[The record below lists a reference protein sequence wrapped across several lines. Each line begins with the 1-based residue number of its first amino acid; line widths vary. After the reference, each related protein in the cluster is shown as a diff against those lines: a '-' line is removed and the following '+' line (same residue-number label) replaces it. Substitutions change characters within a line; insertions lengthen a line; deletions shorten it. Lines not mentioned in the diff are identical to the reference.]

1 MTGSATRRVDDAHAL
16 QTEHVMRELRVDRA
30 AGLADAEVLARRAN
44 FGANVLPHA
53 RGRSLARLFLNQF
66 LNIIVLLL
74 AGAAAISWA
83 TSDHIEAIAIL
94 VVLLLNAA
102 IGFAMEWQA
111 GRALEALRKQ
121 TQIVARVRRNGR
133 DATIPAEEL
142 VIGDVVLV
150 GAGDRVPA
158 DLRILEAAAVRV
170 EESPLTGESKSVF
183 KSPEIVAI
191 DASIADRS
199 SMLFLGTVVTAGR
212 AVATVVA
219 TGERTELGKI
229 GKLVTAVG
237 EESTPLQKK
246 LNELGRRLAWLVLG
260 IGAIV
265 TLAGWLRGDG
275 LWMMLEIGI
284 SLAVAAVPEALPA
297 TTTFILAFGVLRMAR
312 RHAIVRR
319 LSAVETLGSTTVICS
334 DKTGTLTMNRM
345 TVTELDAHADDQPAL
360 LEAIVLCN
368 DATLTSGDPTEIA
381 LIAAATGRGID
392 IEQLRSRFPRIAEHP
407 FDAQTKRMITIHGAT
422 VGGRN
427 EDAAGVSST
436 ANRQPP
442 TANSFLWV
450 MKGAP
455 GVVLA
460 ACDLDAD
467 LRVQIKDRN
476 TGMANRGL
484 RVLAVAEKRT
494 SSAEGDLEQGFRFL
508 GLVGMLDPPRPNVLE
523 AIATARG
530 AGIRLIMLT
539 GDQADT
545 ARSIARE
552 LHLVDGE
559 PRVAHASEL
568 RKIDP
573 LQLVA
578 VTDVFARVS
587 PEDKY
592 RIVEALQNDGEI
604 VAVTGDGVNDAPA
617 LKKSDVGVAMG
628 ERGTDVAKEAAD
640 IVLAD
645 DDFSTIVAAIE
656 GGRAIYANIVKFVH
670 AMFSHNLS
678 EVLTVFVAILLGW
691 PLPLLP
697 LQILWIN
704 IVTDVFPAFA
714 LALEPPSRSIME
726 RPPRPPGQSLLSRR
740 FLALILWQGAMLATI
755 ALAAY
760 AYALQRYGAGDH
772 ARTIVLLAL
781 ISVQIGHMFNCRS
794 RTRSAFEG
802 ILRNPHLWFA
812 TATVIG
818 IQIGALEIEPL
829 RRLLH
834 LVHPTRSDWMLFA
847 ACVVLPVVIVEIQ
860 KAIARRWMEARAS

>member
-1 MTGSATRRVDDAHAL
+1 MIESAHAL
-16 QTEHVMRELRVDRA
+16 HTEHVMRELAVDRA
-30 AGLADAEVLARRAN
+30 AGLSDTEVLARRAQ
-44 FGANVLPHA
+44 FGPNVLPHVQ
-53 RGRSLARLFLNQF
+53 GRSLARVFLDQF

-74 AGAAAISWA
+74 AAAAAISWA
-83 TSDHIEAIAIL
+83 TGDRLEGVAIL
-94 VVLLLNAA
+94 VVLLLNAT

-111 GRALEALRKQ
+111 GRALDALRKQ
-121 TQIVARVRRNGR
+121 TRIVARVRRNGA

-142 VIGDVVLV
+142 VIGDIVLV

-183 KSPEIVAI
+183 KSTEVVAL
-191 DASIADRS
+191 DAAIADRS

-212 AVATVVA
+212 AVATAVA
-219 TGERTELGKI
+219 TGERTELGRI
-229 GKLVTAVG
+229 GKLVSTAG
-237 EESTPLQKK
+237 DESTPLQKK

-260 IGAIV
+260 IGAVV
-265 TLAGWLRGDG
+265 TLAGWLRGDD

-319 LSAVETLGSTTVICS
+319 LAAVETLGSTTVICS

-345 TVTELDAHADDQPAL
+345 TVTEIDARPEDLRALLDAV
-360 LEAIVLCN
+360 VLCN

-381 LIAAATGRGID
+381 LIAAAADRAID
-392 IEQLRSRFPRIAEHP
+392 VDEVRARCPRVAEHP
-407 FDAQTKRMITIHGAT
+407 FDAETKRMITIHRA
-422 VGGRN
+422 
-427 EDAAGVSST
+427 
-436 ANRQPP
+436 P
-442 TANSFLWV
+442 TQFYWAL
-450 MKGAP
+450 KGAP
-455 GVVLA
+455 AVVLA
-460 ACDLDAD
+460 ACDIGET
-467 LRVQIKDRN
+467 LRAQISERN
-476 TGMANRGL
+476 TEMAARGL

-494 SSAEGDLEQGFRFL
+494 PLTAADLDRGFRFL
-508 GLVGMLDPPRPNVLE
+508 GLVGMLDPPRPNVVE

-552 LHLVDGE
+552 LHLTDGE
-559 PRVAHASEL
+559 PRVTHAREL
-568 RKIDP
+568 RDSDA
-573 LQLVA
+573 LRMVA

-678 EVLTVFVAILLGW
+678 EVLTVFVAILIGW

-714 LALEPPSRSIME
+714 LALEPPSRHVME
-726 RPPRPPGQSLLSRR
+726 RPPRPPGQTLLSTR
-740 FLALILWQGAMLATI
+740 FLVLIVWQAAMLAAI

-760 AYALQRYGAGDH
+760 AYALRRYGPGDH

-781 ISVQIGHMFNCRS
+781 IAVQLGQMFNSRS
-794 RTRSAFEG
+794 RTRSSFEG
-802 ILRNPHLWFA
+802 VFRNPHLWFA

-818 IQIGALEIEPL
+818 IQIAALQIESL
-829 RRLLH
+829 RRLLR
-834 LVHPTRSDWMLFA
+834 LVQPTSTDWMLIA
-847 ACVVLPVVIVEIQ
+847 GCVVLPVVIVEMQ
-860 KAIARRWMEARAS
+860 KAMAMRGYSHVVAAAPGKLR

>member
-1 MTGSATRRVDDAHAL
+1 VVPNTARQLDDAHAL
-16 QTEHVMRELRVDRA
+16 HSEHVMRELEVNRV
-30 AGLADAEVLARRAN
+30 AGLSDADVLARRAQ
-44 FGANVLPHA
+44 FGPNVLPHVK
-53 RGRSLARLFLNQF
+53 RRSLARVFLDQF

-74 AGAAAISWA
+74 AAAAAISWA
-83 TSDHIEAIAIL
+83 TGDRLEAVAIL
-94 VVLLLNAA
+94 IVLLLNAL

-111 GRALEALRKQ
+111 GRALDALRKQ
-121 TQIVARVRRNGR
+121 TRITARVRRNGV
-133 DATIPAEEL
+133 DVPIPAEEL
-142 VIGDVVLV
+142 VIGDIVLV

-183 KSPEIVAI
+183 KSTDVVAI
-191 DASIADRS
+191 DAAIADRS

-212 AVATVVA
+212 AVATAVT

-229 GKLVTAVG
+229 GKLVSMVG
-237 EESTPLQKK
+237 DESTPLQKK
-246 LNELGRRLAWLVLG
+246 LNELGRRLAWLVLV
-260 IGAIV
+260 IGAVV
-265 TLAGWLRGDG
+265 TLAGWLRGDD

-312 RHAIVRR
+312 RNAIVRR
-319 LSAVETLGSTTVICS
+319 LAAVETLGSTTVICS

-345 TVTELDAHADDQPAL
+345 TVTEIDARPADLPAL
-360 LEAIVLCN
+360 LDAIVLCN

-381 LIAAATGRGID
+381 LVAAAADRAID
-392 IEQLRSRFPRIAEHP
+392 VEQVRARFPRVAEHP
-407 FDAQTKRMITIHGAT
+407 FDAQTKRMITIHRAP
-422 VGGRN
+422 
-427 EDAAGVSST
+427 DQFYWA
-436 ANRQPP
+436 
-442 TANSFLWV
+442 L
-450 MKGAP
+450 KGAP
-455 GVVLA
+455 AVVLA
-460 ACDLDAD
+460 ACDIDAS
-467 LRVQIKDRN
+467 LRAQITERN
-476 TGMANRGL
+476 TEIAARGL
-484 RVLAVAEKRT
+484 RVLAIAEKRT
-494 SSAEGDLEQGFRFL
+494 PLADGDLDHGFRFL
-508 GLVGMLDPPRPNVLE
+508 GLIGMLDPPRPGVVE

-552 LHLVDGE
+552 LHLTEGE
-559 PRVAHASEL
+559 PRVTHAREL
-568 RKIDP
+568 RGADALRI
-573 LQLVA
+573 VA

-645 DDFSTIVAAIE
+645 DNFSTIVAAIE

-670 AMFSHNLS
+670 AMFAHNLS

-714 LALEPPSRSIME
+714 LALEPPSRHVME
-726 RPPRPPGQSLLSRR
+726 RPPRPPGETLLSTR
-740 FLALILWQGAMLATI
+740 FLVLIVWQGAMLAAI

-760 AYALQRYGAGDH
+760 AYALRLYGPGDH

-781 ISVQIGHMFNCRS
+781 IAVQLGQMFNSRS
-794 RTRSAFEG
+794 RTRSSFEG
-802 ILRNPHLWFA
+802 IFRNPHLWFA

-818 IQIGALEIEPL
+818 IQIAALQIEAL

-834 LVHPTRSDWMLFA
+834 LVQPTRSDWMLIA
-847 ACVVLPVVIVEIQ
+847 LCVALPVAIVETQ
-860 KAIARRWMEARAS
+860 KAMAQALERHNVKGV

>member
-1 MTGSATRRVDDAHAL
+1 VIESATHQLEDAHAL
-16 QTEHVMRELRVDRA
+16 QTEHVMRELRVNRA
-30 AGLADAEVLARRAN
+30 AGLSDADVLARRAE

-53 RGRSLARLFLNQF
+53 QGRSLARVFLDQF

-74 AGAAAISWA
+74 AAAAGISWA
-83 TSDHIEAIAIL
+83 TGDRLEAVAIL
-94 VVLLLNAA
+94 LVLLLNAM

-111 GRALEALRKQ
+111 GRAIQALRKQ
-121 TQIVARVRRNGR
+121 TRIMARVRRNGL
-133 DATIPAEEL
+133 DAAIPAQDL
-142 VIGDVVLV
+142 VIGDIVLL

-158 DLRILEAAAVRV
+158 DLRILQAAAVRV

-191 DASIADRS
+191 DAAIADRS

-219 TGERTELGKI
+219 TGERTELGRI
-229 GKLVTAVG
+229 GKLVTEVTD
-237 EESTPLQKK
+237 ELTPLQKK

-260 IGAIV
+260 IGGVV
-265 TLAGWLRGDG
+265 TLAGWLRGDD

-319 LSAVETLGSTTVICS
+319 LAAVETLGSTTVICS

-345 TVTELDAHADDQPAL
+345 TVTEIDSRPEDLSAL
-360 LEAIVLCN
+360 LEAMVLCN

-381 LIAAATGRGID
+381 LVAAAADRGLD
-392 IEQLRSRFPRIAEHP
+392 VERVRGRFPRVAEHP
-407 FDAQTKRMITIHGAT
+407 FDAQTKRMITIHQAT
-422 VGGRN
+422 AHFRW
-427 EDAAGVSST
+427 A
-436 ANRQPP
+436 
-442 TANSFLWV
+442 L
-450 MKGAP
+450 KGAP
-455 GVVLA
+455 TVVLA
-460 ACDLDAD
+460 ACDINDSARAQITERNAD
-467 LRVQIKDRN
+467 LAQ
-476 TGMANRGL
+476 RGL

-494 SSAEGDLEQGFRFL
+494 PLAEGDLEHGFTFL
-508 GLVGMLDPPRPNVLE
+508 GLVGMLDPPRPNVIE
-523 AIATARG
+523 AVATARR

-545 ARSIARE
+545 ARSIARD
-552 LHLVDGE
+552 LHMTEGE
-559 PRVAHASEL
+559 PRVAHAREL
-568 RKIDP
+568 RETDA
-573 LQLVA
+573 LRLVA

-617 LKKSDVGVAMG
+617 LKKSDVGIAMG

-656 GGRAIYANIVKFVH
+656 GGRAIYANIMKFVH

-714 LALEPPSRSIME
+714 LALEPPSRHIME
-726 RPPRPPGQSLLSRR
+726 RPPRPPGQTLLSTR
-740 FLALILWQGAMLATI
+740 FLVLIAWQGAMLAAI

-760 AYALQRYGAGDH
+760 GYALRHYGPGDH

-781 ISVQIGHMFNCRS
+781 ISLQLGQMFNSRS

-802 ILRNPHLWFA
+802 VFRNPHIWFA

-818 IQIGALEIEPL
+818 IQIGALQIEPL

-834 LVHPTRSDWMLFA
+834 LVPPTSSDWLLLA
-847 ACVVLPVVIVEIQ
+847 GCGILPVVIVETQ
-860 KAIARRWMEARAS
+860 KAIARNLS

>member
-1 MTGSATRRVDDAHAL
+1 MTDTAPAHFDQAHAL
-16 QTEHVMRELRVDRA
+16 RTEHVMRELHVDRA
-30 AGLADAEVLARRAN
+30 AGLSDADVLTRRAQ
-44 FGANVLPHA
+44 FGPNVLPHVQ
-53 RGRSLARLFLNQF
+53 RRSLARVFLDQF
-66 LNIIVLLL
+66 RNIIVLLL
-74 AGAAAISWA
+74 AAAAAISWA
-83 TSDHIEAIAIL
+83 TGDRLEAVAIL
-94 VVLLLNAA
+94 IVLLLNAA

-111 GRALEALRKQ
+111 GRALDALRKQ
-121 TQIVARVRRNGR
+121 TRIMARVRRNGA

-142 VIGDVVLV
+142 VMGDIVLV

-183 KSPEIVAI
+183 KSTDVVAL
-191 DASIADRS
+191 DAAIADRS

-229 GKLVTAVG
+229 GKLVSSVG
-237 EESTPLQKK
+237 DESTPLQKK
-246 LNELGRRLAWLVLG
+246 LNELGRRLAWLVLA
-260 IGAIV
+260 IGAVV
-265 TLAGWLRGDG
+265 TLAGWLRGDD

-312 RHAIVRR
+312 RNAIVRR
-319 LSAVETLGSTTVICS
+319 LAAVETLGSTTVICS

-345 TVTELDAHADDQPAL
+345 TVTEIDARPEDLPAL
-360 LEAIVLCN
+360 LDAMVLCN

-381 LIAAATGRGID
+381 LIAAATDRAID
-392 IEQLRSRFPRIAEHP
+392 VEQVRARLPRVAEHP
-407 FDAQTKRMITIHGAT
+407 FDAQTKRMITIHRAP
-422 VGGRN
+422 
-427 EDAAGVSST
+427 DQFYWA
-436 ANRQPP
+436 
-442 TANSFLWV
+442 

-455 GVVLA
+455 AAVLA
-460 ACDLDAD
+460 ACDIDAS
-467 LRVQIKDRN
+467 LRAQITARN
-476 TGMANRGL
+476 TEIAARGL

-494 SSAEGDLEQGFRFL
+494 PLAPGPEEGNVGGDLAHDYRFL
-508 GLVGMLDPPRPNVLE
+508 GLIGMLDPPRPNVVE

-552 LHLVDGE
+552 LHLTDGE
-559 PRVAHASEL
+559 PRVTHAREL
-568 RKIDP
+568 RGADALRI
-573 LQLVA
+573 VA

-670 AMFSHNLS
+670 AMFAHNLS

-714 LALEPPSRSIME
+714 LALEPPSRHIME
-726 RPPRPPGQSLLSRR
+726 RPPRPPGQTLLSTR
-740 FLALILWQGAMLATI
+740 FLVLIAWQGAMLAAI

-760 AYALQRYGAGDH
+760 AYALRRYGPGDH

-781 ISVQIGHMFNCRS
+781 IAVQLGQMFNSRS
-794 RTRSAFEG
+794 RTRSSFEG
-802 ILRNPHLWFA
+802 LFRNPHLWFA

-818 IQIGALEIEPL
+818 IQIGALQIEPL

-834 LVHPTRSDWMLFA
+834 LVQPTRADWMLIA
-847 ACVVLPVVIVEIQ
+847 ACVILPVAIVETQ
-860 KAIARRWMEARAS
+860 KAMAQGLGRRGVKGPRRASRAE